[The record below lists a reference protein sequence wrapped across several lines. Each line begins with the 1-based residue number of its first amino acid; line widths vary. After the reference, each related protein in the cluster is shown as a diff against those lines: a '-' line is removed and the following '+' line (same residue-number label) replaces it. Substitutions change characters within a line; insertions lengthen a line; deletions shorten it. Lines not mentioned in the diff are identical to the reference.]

1 MTDGET
7 PRARPRVAP
16 RIHVPPPQEGPQEE
30 EVDEWLRHPGSGVMF
45 DFGGFGGGADLATA
59 QLSDGTNETLSA
71 GGGVFFSIGGLL
83 TPVWIGDAVGF
94 GLGGYAGVKYQS
106 IGGSNGHLSLNRF
119 PLGVG
124 AHSLIRLSE
133 RWFLFLRGGIQKEV
147 GGSLSGDGDVSGSQ
161 DLTTSLGV
169 LAEGGFY
176 YVSKAADNHMAA
188 LLTFR
193 YTTGQDSANG
203 QTVEANSAGIVLGIH
218 YNP

>member
-16 RIHVPPPQEGPQEE
+16 RIHVPPPQEE
-30 EVDEWLRHPGSGVMF
+30 EVVDWLRHPGSGVMF

-59 QLSDGTNETLSA
+59 QLTDGTNETLSA

-94 GLGGYAGVKYQS
+94 GVGGYAGVKYQS

-119 PLGVG
+119 PLGGG

-133 RWFLFLRGGIQKEV
+133 RWFLFLRGGVQKEV

-161 DLTTSLGV
+161 DLSTSVGFLG
-169 LAEGGFY
+169 EGGFY